1 MITATKPAEKRALAK
16 ALELHDPETLAAI
29 KMLSVAIGGT
39 QTVFYENDSRDKQ
52 DKIERDFTLF

>member
-1 MITATKPAEKRALAK
+1 MITATIPEDKRALAK
-16 ALELHDPETLAAI
+16 ALEIHDPETLKAI
-29 KMLSVAIGGT
+29 KLLSAALGGT